1 MISRPPISVSA
12 PPTPRES
19 LQESQRISFLR
30 ILFFRELVKKTLKSK
45 RCSFVCPHG
54 GWVAGGPT
62 RGWLGDPMT
71 YGPRG
76 DHFRSFQAPPLSSY
90 FPPLSRSLHHLLSF
104 LPFRFFDHRMSST
117 TMTHGSAG
125 LCKGGGHKFF
135 FTHPS
140 SQETSLNIQIFK
152 LAASEIDE

>member
-19 LQESQRISFLR
+19 LQESPRISFLR

-62 RGWLGDPMT
+62 RGRLGDPMT

-90 FPPLSRSLHHLLSF
+90 FSPSFSQPSPSSF
-104 LPFRFFDHRMSST
+104 LSSFSLFRPPDVVDHYDPRVS
-117 TMTHGSAG
+117 GSMQR
-125 LCKGGGHKFF
+125 GGG
-135 FTHPS
+135 TNS
-140 SQETSLNIQIFK
+140 SLPTPPPKRLH
-152 LAASEIDE
+152 